1 MIDLKHRKP
10 RAYSDNGSE
19 SLDRNPNREHPARS
33 AGTWVAAAIGGSAI
47 LGAGASMYGANKA
60 AGSGSMPPPRN
71 LNGELNG
78 IAGAIPGFNQAGLN
92 NQLQNSGLVTQNNQ
106 ANYGNL
112 LRGSFNTS
120 AYNTANPGV
129 LDEFNKQQAAGGLQN
144 WSFADFAAANA
155 GLSANDPS
163 LNQYYTNG
171 LGSQMRSGW
180 DAANPQLAAYNQS
193 FGDQVNQINA
203 QGPASYNA
211 QGYAASGS
219 SNQGAVGT
227 SLAAFN
233 PQMAAQT
240 QANAY
245 TSNQAYSGAQTANQ
259 AYAGAQTANQ
269 GYASAQTANQTY
281 AGAQTANQAYAG
293 AKTANLNQANGGPIL
308 SGLNQSAAY
317 NLDRVSGLQAQQQG
331 IASNLLNAGGG
342 LTQGEL
348 MGAQDSA
355 RAAYADRGM
364 VRSNNGIGAEILQT
378 DAAQRNR
385 LMSNLG
391 IAQGVDAAGQAQ
403 LGANRGFALGV
414 QGQGQNLAQFNT
426 GQANSLG
433 QFNAG
438 LLTNTSQFN
447 AGQGNALGQFNAGLL
462 TNNNQFNAGQGNAL
476 SQFNAGL
483 LTNNSQFN
491 AGQGND
497 LGKFNAGLLTNNNQ
511 FNAGQ
516 GNALGQFNA
525 GLLTNNNQFNAGQG
539 NSLNQFN
546 AGLLTNN
553 SQFNAGQG
561 NALSQFNAGQ
571 FNNVGLNLANNNADR
586 QNQMGQF
593 NANLLQNN
601 NQFNAGQVNN
611 AGQFNASA
619 SNQAG
624 ATNAGLAQ
632 SFQNDAYNRSAG
644 YGNFL
649 LGQAQNP
656 NAMALNLMGNAPD
669 YTTAMLGYGQD
680 LYNTNYNGGVSA
692 ANSARNNSAAMTG
705 AGLGLLGSGMN
716 AYANYAGMQSRYPGG
731 GGGGG
736 PFGGGSSYG

>member
-33 AGTWVAAAIGGSAI
+33 AGTWVAVAIGGSAVV
-47 LGAGASMYGANKA
+47 GAGASMYGANKA
-60 AGSGSMPPPRN
+60 AGSGSMPAPRN
-71 LNGELNG
+71 LGNELNG

-92 NQLQNSGLVTQNNQ
+92 NQLQNSGVVTANNQ
-106 ANYGNL
+106 NNYGNL
-112 LRGSFNTS
+112 LRGSFDTT
-120 AYNTANPGV
+120 AYNNANPGV
-129 LDEFNKQQAAGGLQN
+129 LDEFRKQQAEGGLQN

-155 GLSANDPS
+155 GLGSNDPS
-163 LNQYYTNG
+163 LNRYYTNG

-180 DAANPQLAAYNQS
+180 DAANPQLAAYNQT
-193 FGDQVNQINA
+193 FGDQVNRINA

-219 SNQGAVGT
+219 GNQGPVGT

-233 PQMAAQT
+233 PQMASQAY
-240 QANAY
+240 ANA
-245 TSNQAYSGAQTANQ
+245 ATANQ
-259 AYAGAQTANQ
+259 NYAGAQ
-269 GYASAQTANQTY
+269 
-281 AGAQTANQAYAG
+281 
-293 AKTANLNQANGGPIL
+293 TANLNQANGGPL
-308 SGLNQSAAY
+308 MGGLNQSAAY

-331 IASNLLNAGGG
+331 IASNLLGAGGG

-414 QGQGQNLAQFNT
+414 QGQGQNL
-426 GQANSLG
+426 S
-433 QFNAG
+433 
-438 LLTNTSQFN
+438 
-447 AGQGNALGQFNAGLL
+447 
-462 TNNNQFNAGQGNAL
+462 
-476 SQFNAGL
+476 
-483 LTNNSQFN
+483 
-491 AGQGND
+491 
-497 LGKFNAGLLTNNNQ
+497 Q

-571 FNNVGLNLANNNADR
+571 FNNVGLNLANGNADR
-586 QNQMGQF
+586 LNQMGQY
-593 NANLLQNN
+593 NASLLQNN

-632 SFQNDAYNRSAG
+632 SYQNDAYNRSAG

-669 YTTAMLGYGQD
+669 YTSAMLGYGQD

-692 ANSARNNSAAMTG
+692 ANSSRNNSAAMTG
-705 AGLGLLGSGMN
+705 AGLNLLGSGMN
-716 AYANYAGMQSRYPGG
+716 AYANYAGMQNYGGRPGG
-731 GGGGG
+731 K
-736 PFGGGSSYG
+736 

>member
-1 MIDLKHRKP
+1 MITLKHSRR
-10 RAYSDNGSE
+10 RASYSDNGNE
-19 SLDRNPNREHPARS
+19 SLDRNPNRDHPARS
-33 AGTWVAAAIGGSAI
+33 HGTFGLTATGVMAATGVAGLGLSA
-47 LGAGASMYGANKA
+47 YGALKGGG
-60 AGSGSMPPPRN
+60 GSGSMPPPRD

-92 NQLQNSGLVTQNNQ
+92 NQLQNSGAVTANNQNNY
-106 ANYGNL
+106 NNL

-155 GLSANDPS
+155 GLGSNDPS

-180 DAANPQLAAYNQS
+180 DAANPQLAAYNQTL
-193 FGDQVNQINA
+193 GDQVNRINA

-219 SNQGAVGT
+219 GNQGPVGT

-233 PQMAAQT
+233 PQMASQAY
-240 QANAY
+240 ANA
-245 TSNQAYSGAQTANQ
+245 ATANQ
-259 AYAGAQTANQ
+259 NYAGAQ
-269 GYASAQTANQTY
+269 
-281 AGAQTANQAYAG
+281 
-293 AKTANLNQANGGPIL
+293 TANLNQANGGPL
-308 SGLNQSAAY
+308 MGGLNQSAAY

-331 IASNLLNAGGG
+331 IASNLLGAGGG

-403 LGANRGFALGV
+403 LGATRGFALGV
-414 QGQGQNLAQFNT
+414 QGQGQNL
-426 GQANSLG
+426 S
-433 QFNAG
+433 
-438 LLTNTSQFN
+438 
-447 AGQGNALGQFNAGLL
+447 
-462 TNNNQFNAGQGNAL
+462 
-476 SQFNAGL
+476 
-483 LTNNSQFN
+483 
-491 AGQGND
+491 
-497 LGKFNAGLLTNNNQ
+497 Q

-716 AYANYAGMQSRYPGG
+716 AYANYAGMQSFGGRPGTSNPGG
-731 GGGGG
+731 LY
-736 PFGGGSSYG
+736 GGGSSYG

>member
-1 MIDLKHRKP
+1 MIDIKHRKP

-33 AGTWVAAAIGGSAI
+33 AGTWVAVAIGGSAVV
-47 LGAGASMYGANKA
+47 GAGASMYSANKA
-60 AGSGSMPPPRN
+60 SGGGSGSMPAPRN
-71 LNGELNG
+71 LNAELNG

-92 NQLQNSGLVTQNNQ
+92 NQLQNGGVVTANNQ
-106 ANYGNL
+106 NNYGNL

-129 LDEFNKQQAAGGLQN
+129 LDEFNKQQAAGELKN

-155 GLSANDPS
+155 GLLSPNDPS
-163 LNQYYTNG
+163 FNQYYTGG
-171 LGSQMRSGW
+171 LGNQMRTGW
-180 DAANPQLAAYNQS
+180 DSANPQLAAYNKT

-219 SNQGAVGT
+219 ANQGAVGT

-233 PQMAAQT
+233 PQMASQAY
-240 QANAY
+240 ANA
-245 TSNQAYSGAQTANQ
+245 ATANQ
-259 AYAGAQTANQ
+259 NYAGAQ
-269 GYASAQTANQTY
+269 
-281 AGAQTANQAYAG
+281 
-293 AKTANLNQANGGPIL
+293 TANLNQANGGPL
-308 SGLNQSAAY
+308 MGGLNQSAAY

-331 IASNLLNAGGG
+331 IASNLLGAGGG

-364 VRSNNGIGAEILQT
+364 LRSNNGIGAEILQT

-414 QGQGQNLAQFNT
+414 QGQGQNLSQFNT
-426 GQANSLG
+426 GQGNSMG
-433 QFNAG
+433 
-438 LLTNTSQFN
+438 
-447 AGQGNALGQFNAGLL
+447 
-462 TNNNQFNAGQGNAL
+462 
-476 SQFNAGL
+476 QFNAGL

-491 AGQGND
+491 AGQGN
-497 LGKFNAGLLTNNNQ
+497 
-511 FNAGQ
+511 
-516 GNALGQFNA
+516 ALG
-525 GLLTNNNQFNAGQG
+525 
-539 NSLNQFN
+539 QFN

-571 FNNVGLNLANNNADR
+571 FNNVGLNLANGNADR
-586 QNQMGQF
+586 LNQMGQF

-632 SFQNDAYNRSAG
+632 SHQNDAYNRSAG

-669 YTTAMLGYGQD
+669 YTSAMLGYGSD

-692 ANSARNNSAAMTG
+692 ANSSRNNSAAMTG
-705 AGLGLLGSGMN
+705 AGLNLLGSGMN
-716 AYANYAGMQSRYPGG
+716 AYANYAGMQSRIPGG

-736 PFGGGSSYG
+736 LFGGGSSYG

>member
-1 MIDLKHRKP
+1 MITLKHSR
-10 RAYSDNGSE
+10 RRTSYSDNGNE
-19 SLDRNPNREHPARS
+19 SLDRNPNRDHPARS
-33 AGTWVAAAIGGSAI
+33 HGTFGLTATGVMAATGVAGLGLSAYGALKGGGSA
-47 LGAGASMYGANKA
+47 
-60 AGSGSMPPPRN
+60 SMPPPRD

-92 NQLQNSGLVTQNNQ
+92 NQLQNSGAVTANNQNNY
-106 ANYGNL
+106 NNL
-112 LRGSFNTS
+112 LRGRFDTT
-120 AYNTANPGV
+120 AYNAANPGV
-129 LDEFNKQQAAGGLQN
+129 LDEFKKQQAEGGLQN

-155 GLSANDPS
+155 GKESNDPS

-180 DAANPQLAAYNQS
+180 ESANPQLTAYNQT
-193 FGDQVNQINA
+193 FGDQVNRINA

-211 QGYAASGS
+211 QGYQASGS
-219 SNQGAVGT
+219 GNQGAVGT
-227 SLAAFN
+227 SLASFN
-233 PQMAAQT
+233 P
-240 QANAY
+240 Y
-245 TSNQAYSGAQTANQ
+245 G
-259 AYAGAQTANQ
+259 
-269 GYASAQTANQTY
+269 ASASTAGQQY
-281 AGAQTANQAYAG
+281 
-293 AKTANLNQANGGPIL
+293 ANGGPL
-308 SGLNQSAAY
+308 MGALNQSAGY

-331 IASNLLNAGGG
+331 IASNLLGAGGG

-364 VRSNNGIGAEILQT
+364 VRSNSGIGAEILQT

-414 QGQGQNLAQFNT
+414 QGQGQNL
-426 GQANSLG
+426 
-433 QFNAG
+433 
-438 LLTNTSQFN
+438 SQFN
-447 AGQGNALGQFNAGLL
+447 AGQGNTLGQFNAGLL
-462 TNNNQFNAGQGNAL
+462 TNN
-476 SQFNAGL
+476 
-483 LTNNSQFN
+483 
-491 AGQGND
+491 
-497 LGKFNAGLLTNNNQ
+497 
-511 FNAGQ
+511 
-516 GNALGQFNA
+516 
-525 GLLTNNNQFNAGQG
+525 
-539 NSLNQFN
+539 
-546 AGLLTNN
+546 
-553 SQFNAGQG
+553 
-561 NALSQFNAGQ
+561 SQFNAGQ

-593 NANLLQNN
+593 NASLLQNN

-611 AGQFNASA
+611 AAQFNSSA
-619 SNQAG
+619 ANQAG

-656 NAMALNLMGNAPD
+656 NAMAMNLMGNAPD
-669 YTTAMLGYGQD
+669 YTSAMLGYGQD

-705 AGLGLLGSGMN
+705 AGLNLLGSGMN
-716 AYANYAGMQSRYPGG
+716 AYANYAGMQGYGGRPGG
-731 GGGGG
+731 GNPGGLY
-736 PFGGGSSYG
+736 GGGSSYG

>member
-1 MIDLKHRKP
+1 MITLKHSRR
-10 RAYSDNGSE
+10 RASYSDNGNE
-19 SLDRNPNREHPARS
+19 SLDRNPNRDHPARS
-33 AGTWVAAAIGGSAI
+33 HGTTGFSAMGIMAATGVAGLGLSAYNSYQMGKGG
-47 LGAGASMYGANKA
+47 G
-60 AGSGSMPPPRN
+60 GSMPPPRD

-92 NQLQNSGLVTQNNQ
+92 NQLQNSGAVTANNQNNY
-106 ANYGNL
+106 NNL

-155 GLSANDPS
+155 GLGSNDPS

-180 DAANPQLAAYNQS
+180 DAANPQLAAYNQTL
-193 FGDQVNQINA
+193 GDQVNRINA

-219 SNQGAVGT
+219 GNQGPVGT

-233 PQMAAQT
+233 PQMASQAY
-240 QANAY
+240 ANA
-245 TSNQAYSGAQTANQ
+245 ATANQ
-259 AYAGAQTANQ
+259 NYAGAQ
-269 GYASAQTANQTY
+269 
-281 AGAQTANQAYAG
+281 
-293 AKTANLNQANGGPIL
+293 TANLNQANGGPL
-308 SGLNQSAAY
+308 MGGLNQSAAY

-331 IASNLLNAGGG
+331 IASNLLGAGGG

-414 QGQGQNLAQFNT
+414 QGQGQNLAQSNT
-426 GQANSLG
+426 GQANSLA

-447 AGQGNALGQFNAGLL
+447 AGQGNALGQFNAGLLTNNNQFNAGQGNALSQFNAGLL

-632 SFQNDAYNRSAG
+632 SYQNDAYNRSAG

-705 AGLGLLGSGMN
+705 AGLNLLGSGMN